1 MRLEPSVRGI
11 VRGVALAA
19 CLALAPGAAWAA
31 QLVDV
36 RVGRH
41 DDFTRIVFELDA
53 PAGYRIERD
62 ESAPGVSELV
72 VTLEAGGASRR
83 VPTPKSLVEGVS
95 IDSLGPQ
102 NAVAHIRLASNAL
115 RLKEMILSGPP
126 RIVLD
131 VLPAES
137 AKAPAPARSPAP
149 RTQAKVKPAPP
160 PAQTSPSRTPERA
173 KRAAT
178 PAPRV
183 PATAPDVP
191 ASAAPATPQPRKP
204 PSGEAIVPREAKPP
218 PRAEARPQATPQKQV
233 AATEGEAAPSH
244 PEELA
249 MATPQ
254 ERAAPP
260 PRPPRASEPPR
271 AASRSEERV
280 TRPAP
285 PPARRAAPEGGGGL
299 FDARTL
305 GLAAGGIFLL
315 ALGFVWLRR
324 RRAESFEEEE
334 GFSLEDGGLAQ
345 GEANPFDESAPQS
358 AEREA
363 PSPPP
368 PASAQASTPAR
379 AEGESMETPSVTT
392 DSLFSSTPSGAAAA
406 AGTAGGKE
414 HEDIMRLVRELER
427 RVANLETRLDEAIDA
442 KERMERQVA
451 AQTEEL
457 RVQRAAIARTQRAVR
472 NLSRPE
478 EEHATEPALRDGE
491 GPS

>member
-1 MRLEPSVRGI
+1 MVRLL
-11 VRGVALAA
+11 ALAA
-19 CLALAPGAAWAA
+19 GLALAPGAAWSA

-41 DDFTRIVFELDA
+41 DEFTRIVFELDA
-53 PAGYRIERD
+53 PAGYRIERE
-62 ESAPGVSELV
+62 ESAGGSELV
-72 VTLEAGGASRR
+72 VTLEAGGSSRR

-95 IDSLGPQ
+95 IDSLGPE
-102 NAVAHIRLASNAL
+102 NAVAHIRLASDAL

-131 VLPAES
+131 VLPAET
-137 AKAPAPARSPAP
+137 AKAPAPARRATP
-149 RTQAKVKPAPP
+149 RAEAKPKPAPAP
-160 PAQTSPSRTPERA
+160 KSTAPARERP
-173 KRAAT
+173 KRAAA
-178 PAPRV
+178 APPRK

-191 ASAAPATPQPRKP
+191 ASAAPATPQPQKP

-218 PRAEARPQATPQKQV
+218 PRAEPRPQATPQKQ
-233 AATEGEAAPSH
+233 AAAPEGGAGSSL

-271 AASRSEERV
+271 AARSPEERA

-285 PPARRAAPEGGGGL
+285 PPARRAPPEKGGGL

-315 ALGFVWLRR
+315 ALGFLWIRR
-324 RRAESFEEEE
+324 RRAESFEEGEE

-345 GEANPFDESAPQS
+345 GETNPFDESAPQS
-358 AEREA
+358 AAGEV
-363 PSPPP
+363 PSAPP
-368 PASAQASTPAR
+368 PAAAQESTPAR
-379 AEGESMETPSVTT
+379 AEGGSMETPSATT
-392 DSLFSSTPSGAAAA
+392 DSLFSPTPSGAAAA
-406 AGTAGGKE
+406 AGPAGGAE

-442 KERMERQVA
+442 KERLERQVA